1 MAAGAKIGMRVM
13 IIVIGIP
20 VSIVTKKIV
29 ERAWSTARPDD
40 PPRKPTESEVRW
52 ADAIAWAA
60 VSAIGIVVSDLVTR
74 RSAEAAYRTI
84 TGNEPPPSKP
94 AKATKKLKQAGEK
107 TKATAD

>member
-1 MAAGAKIGMRVM
+1 MGPWAKIGMRVM
-13 IIVIGIP
+13 SMVIAIP

-60 VSAIGIVVSDLVTR
+60 VSAIGIVVSDLVTPPRAPPRAKPHRQKKKR
-74 RSAEAAYRTI
+74 R
-84 TGNEPPPSKP
+84 G
-94 AKATKKLKQAGEK
+94 AGEK
-107 TKATAD
+107 PRATPDCPPPGAR